1 MRNPLE
7 KVSEVGDVISRAVS
21 VASSK
26 RETIL
31 RQSVNGV
38 LLFIILLV
46 FGCLDFATLTFHAE
60 YLTTWGYWGTTITKT
75 IAGICAFNIGIN
87 LMWDIELRRDYILA
101 FAIRRY
107 EILIHEINKHFE
119 YFVIKV
125 YNRREKKKAYISQI
139 NRKIYLLNKFSRA
152 KSRLLYS
159 SELPEHQAL
168 KEKNFYCRR
177 RAELEKLKS
186 DEFIDKNIDALK
198 VNYLEV
204 DPAIFQLEIDGSIKL
219 RGTKTKGNVGMGKV
233 KATGSMVFGMVG
245 FSMFVTAFGITADK
259 QEFANQMERF
269 WHYLLKCAEDVGIV
283 LWQVTRG
290 LLRAKKIISSE
301 LTQPYAGRNKV
312 LTEFVEWELEQG
324 YIDQDYYNNLM
335 TELKNV
341 KIEGESKDEEYIEVT
356 EEQLKKMK
364 GDN

>member
-31 RQSVNGV
+31 RQAVNGV

-60 YLTTWGYWGTTITKT
+60 YLGTWGYWGTTITKT

-87 LMWDIELRRDYILA
+87 LMWDIELKRDYILA

-119 YFVIKV
+119 YFVVKV
-125 YNRREKKKAYISQI
+125 YNVKEKKKAYIAQI

-152 KSRLLYS
+152 KDRLLYS
-159 SELPEHQAL
+159 SDLPEQQEA
-168 KEKNFYCRR
+168 KKKNRYCVKRK
-177 RAELEKLKS
+177 ELEELK
-186 DEFIDKNIDALK
+186 DEAFIDKNIEALK
-198 VNYLEV
+198 VNYMEV
-204 DPAIFQLEIDGSIKL
+204 DPAIFQLEIDGSVKL
-219 RGTKTKGNVGMGKV
+219 RGTKTKGNVGAGKI
-233 KATGSMVFGMVG
+233 KATTSMVFGMVG
-245 FSMFVTAFGITADK
+245 FSMFVTAFGITAD
-259 QEFANQMERF
+259 QEEFANQMERF

-283 LWQVTRG
+283 LWQVTKG
-290 LLRAKKIISSE
+290 LLKAKKIISSE

-312 LTEFVEWELEQG
+312 LTEFVEWELENG
-324 YIDQDYYNNLM
+324 YIELDYYNNLM
-335 TELKNV
+335 NQLRNV
-341 KIEGESKDEEYIEVT
+341 KIEGETKDEEYVEVT
-356 EEQLKKMK
+356 EEELKKLK